1 MNCKKIILPIVFAF
15 GLTSAKAAIAI
26 DYLDEL
32 TAHVRSIMDEQKPDV
47 KGKIF
52 VRLDKKGNLLKS
64 HMLIESMGSDDK
76 DDLKE
81 LLEACKPFKAPPKAY
96 QSTCCFKM
104 TIVSNKHS
112 QSSYIEYLVKVP
124 KVLK

>member
-1 MNCKKIILPIVFAF
+1 MNCKKIVLSLALCLLCSPGAFAN
-15 GLTSAKAAIAI
+15 

-32 TAHVRSIMDEQKPDV
+32 TAHVRSVMDKHKPDV

-52 VRLDKKGNLLKS
+52 IRLDKKGNLIKS

-81 LLEACKPFKAPPKAY
+81 LLNACKPFKAPPKAY